1 MAIKSFVKIK
11 PPSDDGPFSGSFNE
25 IRKGINRT
33 GEVTESIANNMVETH
48 KLIKFEKEWLSD
60 RSDERVEK
68 VVEEEATE
76 KKGFKKWLSNW
87 TKMFRRKK
95 RDQAEKVAEKG
106 IDDGTKENEG
116 LKEKAGKKALGF
128 FGRLAKMLGPLFNF
142 FVLYGAFD
150 WLSKNSEK
158 ATKIFKVIFGIGKFA
173 FALAGFGIDALFGGL
188 SNMFGNFKEGPI
200 KRGFRF
206 LFGFLSFVGGFGVLR
221 YLLNPL
227 KIFSDGKKIKKIF
240 SDQTGREVE
249 AKNYEMWRKTGYRDK
264 ETGKIYTE
272 QEYKAQ
278 KKSVAKQQKKLQKQ
292 GRFEDARKLGKSH
305 NKRVGATHLQK
316 GKNIGGKLMQPGMQK
331 GIAAVGGITRA
342 FAGISQG
349 EDATQAI
356 GAGMG
361 QAAGGMVGA
370 ALLTPFLGPFG
381 PIVGNALGGFLGEWI
396 GKTFLPVIKPIFE
409 PIKDTFV
416 MFKDLIFGVFKDLGI
431 GDFLSTLF
439 KFIGGLGGLLM
450 KGLKP
455 LLSFIGFILGGAIKI
470 IGGILKF
477 IISAAKNIFAFM
489 MNPIGFAW
497 KVIRGKDPGK
507 DVKLE
512 EVEEKSEGGVVKNV
526 TVTNQSFVSRSEGGP
541 VYHQSFIQPTPQ
553 PMILGGIFGG
563 GQKTARNKRRK
574 KSPFPKGWKP
584 VYEIINETHVPGNIR
599 SIEYNITNMPKGYD
613 GSGERIYSGETYV
626 QFSAMDILHNK
637 HKKKVTEPKGD
648 IKPLED
654 TPKVKLEQSKKEKKG
669 RGFRGMLAGIADTMT
684 GGIFDFDGRG
694 NNWIQNLQQMPFKM
708 AAMGAKGL
716 GHGLWNIAK
725 GLGMGV
731 GLIGKG
737 VGAVGRGI
745 WNAPG
750 AIAKGIGTAGT
761 AVGKGIWNVGKAIV
775 NPIGALA
782 GGIGK
787 LFGMG
792 KKPKARFGASTAKP
806 PEPRETWSAMS
817 IDKMRDLSEKRTE
830 HLAQFQY
837 KAQRDKDAEKF
848 MPTPR
853 TMIRTIRQ
861 PVINNTGNNPVPIY
875 APTSPMFTC

>member
-11 PPSDDGPFSGSFNE
+11 PPSDNGPFSGSFNE

-60 RSDERVEK
+60 KSDERVEK
-68 VVEEEATE
+68 VVGEEATE

-95 RDQAEKVAEKG
+95 RDQAEKLAEKG
-106 IDDGTKENEG
+106 IEDGHKENEG

-128 FGRLAKMLGPLFNF
+128 FGRLAKMLGPLFNYF
-142 FVLYGAFD
+142 MLYGAFD

-158 ATKIFKVIFGIGKFA
+158 AKKVFQVIFGIGKFA
-173 FALAGFGIDALFGGL
+173 FQLAGFGVGALFGGL

-221 YLLNPL
+221 YLLNPM
-227 KIFSDGKKIKKIF
+227 KIFTDGRKIKKIF
-240 SDQTGREVE
+240 GDQTNREVE

-264 ETGKIYTE
+264 ETGKIYTKK
-272 QEYKAQ
+272 EYEAQ

-292 GRFEDARKLGKSH
+292 GRHEDARKLGGAH
-305 NKRVGATHLQK
+305 RKRVGATHLQK

-381 PIVGNALGGFLGEWI
+381 PIVGNAIGGFLGEWI
-396 GKTFLPVIKPIFE
+396 GKTFLPVIKPIFG

-416 MFKDLIFGVFKDLGI
+416 MFKDLVFGVFKDLGI

-489 MNPIGFAW
+489 VNPIGFAW

-512 EVEEKSEGGVVKNV
+512 EVDSKAEGGVVNNV
-526 TVTNQSFVSRSEGGP
+526 RITP
-541 VYHQSFIQPTPQ
+541 QSFIQPTPQ
-553 PMILGGIFGG
+553 PMLLGGIFGG
-563 GQKTARNKRRK
+563 GQKTARNRRRK
-574 KSPFPKGWKP
+574 KSPFPRGWKP
-584 VYEIINETHVPGNIR
+584 VFEILDETHIPGTLR
-599 SIEYNITNMPKGYD
+599 SIEYNIINMPKGYD
-613 GSGERIYSGETYV
+613 GSGEKIFSGDTYQ

-637 HKKKVTEPKGD
+637 HKKKADPTEDKSS
-648 IKPLED
+648 
-654 TPKVKLEQSKKEKKG
+654 VKLEQKKNEKKG
-669 RGFRGMLAGIADTMT
+669 RGFKGILGGIADTMT

-694 NNWIQNLQQMPFKM
+694 NNWMQNLQQLPFKM
-708 AAMGAKGL
+708 AMMGAKGL
-716 GHGLWNIAK
+716 GKGMWNIAK

-731 GLIGKG
+731 GAIGK
-737 VGAVGRGI
+737 GI

-750 AIAKGIGTAGT
+750 NIARGIGSAGA
-761 AVGKGIWNVGKAIV
+761 AVGKGIWNVGKTIV

-782 GGIGK
+782 GGIKG
-787 LFGMG
+787 LFGK
-792 KKPKARFGASTAKP
+792 KKPEPKYVSTAKP

-837 KAQRDKDAEKF
+837 KAQRDKDSEKF

-861 PVINNTGNNPVPIY
+861 PVINNSGNTPVPIY